1 MGKPSWLATGREV
14 AGKVL
19 EHDEDSGAAILARAL
34 FTRHHTPETMLG
46 IYKLVEEMAEA
57 LDHVQH
63 FCICDRDVKGFDY
76 SEEHKYMGKPG
87 SGKRWRTP
95 CDVAEPALAA
105 YHAGPKKGGG
115 G

>member
-34 FTRHHTPETMLG
+34 FIRHHDPETMLG

-57 LDHVQH
+57 V
-63 FCICDRDVKGFDY
+63 
-76 SEEHKYMGKPG
+76 EELLGHPKSSVCALAVTARVRK
-87 SGKRWRTP
+87 T
-95 CDVAEPALAA
+95 LAA